1 MQKTE
6 GASERRYLGYHK
18 KSIASQF
25 KNGIV
30 LMPKM
35 VGIERLVGQTG
46 GTCVP
51 NVFGVFVDA

>member
-1 MQKTE
+1 MRRIE
-6 GASERRYLGYHK
+6 GASERWYLGYNK
-18 KSIASQF
+18 ESIASLF

-46 GTCVP
+46 TCVP